1 MSAGRFAVPMYGL
14 ATKLATKTAHDA
26 AVHVELESPFGCRDI
41 TIQELR
47 EAINGIERHVDHISS
62 ANATYDNVV
71 YTTPCGK
78 RQYESYEELIVG
90 EAQYIS
96 DIDCDFELEPTYG
109 VRYKR
114 CEAEQYYSSATVTFK
129 EAIRLCFEEE
139 VFEISLDKLN
149 NDQIVVLKQ
158 IRKLR
163 EHVCQ

>member
-1 MSAGRFAVPMYGL
+1 M
-14 ATKLATKTAHDA
+14 
-26 AVHVELESPFGCRDI
+26 
-41 TIQELR
+41 
-47 EAINGIERHVDHISS
+47 
-62 ANATYDNVV
+62 

-96 DIDCDFELEPTYG
+96 DVDCDFELEPTYS

-114 CEAEQYYSSATVTFK
+114 RETEQYYSSATVTFK

-139 VFEISLDKLN
+139 VFEISLDKLD

>member
-1 MSAGRFAVPMYGL
+1 MSTGRFAVPMYGL
-14 ATKLATKTAHDA
+14 GTKLAAKTAHDA
-26 AVHVELESPFGCRDI
+26 AIHVELSTPFGLRDVMNRD
-41 TIQELR
+41 LG
-47 EAINGIERHVDHISS
+47 EAIDQIERHVDNISS
-62 ANATYDNVV
+62 ANVTYDNVV

-96 DIDCDFELEPTYG
+96 DVDCDFELEPTYD

-114 CEAEQYYSSATVTFK
+114 REAEEHYSSAAVTFK

-139 VFEISLDKLN
+139 MFEISLDKLS
-149 NDQIVVLKQ
+149 NDQIIVLKQ